1 MKRPLL
7 MTGLVAVLAT
17 ATSGA
22 WAADHTDSP
31 AAVADP
37 AADITDLYTWMES
50 DASKINLVMNVVPGA
65 TNTSSFSTSV
75 IYTFHLTNPQTSDP
89 SVLTSY
95 MVMCQFTSNSS
106 IQCWLEGPNGTIDYV
121 SGDPTPSAGLDST
134 NGDMKVFAGLRNDP
148 FFFNL
153 DGFSDAIGTVK
164 TAAPTL
170 PMSSVAGCPQV
181 DATTSDALV
190 GMLGGTVNGTMPAA
204 DKFLGGDVMS
214 IVVQLNKTPVTAAG
228 DELRVWAS
236 TNQVGN

>member
-1 MKRPLL
+1 

-31 AAVADP
+31 AAASDP

-50 DASKINLVMNVVPGA
+50 DASKVNLVMNVVPFA

-75 IYTFHLTNPQTSDP
+75 IYAFHLTNPQTSDP
-89 SVLTSY
+89 SITTSY
-95 MVMCQFTSNSS
+95 MVLCQFASNSS

-121 SGDPTPSAGLDST
+121 TGDPTPTAGLDST

-153 DGFSDAIGTVK
+153 GGFQDTLGFVK
-164 TAAPTL
+164 ANAAGL
-170 PMSSVAGCPQV
+170 PMSSVPGCPQL
-181 DATTSDALV
+181 DAGQSAALV
-190 GMLGGTVNGTMPAA
+190 GMLGGTSNGTAAAA
-204 DKFLGGDVMS
+204 DTFAGADVMS
-214 IVVQLNKTPVTAAG
+214 LVVQLNKTPVTAAG
-228 DELRVWAS
+228 PVLRVWAS
-236 TNQVGN
+236 TNQVGTN